1 MAASKTPIY
10 TALGANLLIAITKL
24 VAAVFT
30 GSSAMVSEG
39 IHSLVDT
46 SNEVLLL
53 LGISK
58 SQKRADE
65 KRPFGYGRELYFWS
79 FVVSLLFFALGGG
92 FSIYEGIEHLMNP
105 EEVRNPIWN
114 YIVLGIAFVF
124 DGISFITAI
133 KEFKRQRGDIPFWK
147 AVHDSKDPS
156 TFVVLFEDA
165 ADVIGILIAFTGI
178 LLGQLLN
185 NPYID
190 GIASVMIGLL
200 LTAVAILLVRESR
213 SLLMGETPLPE
224 ELRTVIQIAGS
235 DATVNKVTQH
245 LSSYLAPEEVILV
258 LKINFKTDS
267 NNAQITAAINN
278 IRTAIQTAYPHY
290 KQLFVEPVALPQ
302 PSPEGRE
309 L

>member
-1 MAASKTPIY
+1 MRAIVYMLMPASKTPIY

-58 SQKRADE
+58 SQKPADE
-65 KRPFGYGRELYFWS
+65 NRPFGYGKELYFWS
-79 FVVSLLFFALGGG
+79 FMVSLLFFALGGG
-92 FSIYEGIEHLMNP
+92 FSIYEGVEHIMNP
-105 EEVRNPIWN
+105 QEVRNPIWN
-114 YIVLGIAFVF
+114 YIVLGIAFIF
-124 DGISFITAI
+124 DGISFITAMR
-133 KEFKRQRGDIPFWK
+133 EFKRQRGNMPFWE
-147 AVHDSKDPS
+147 AVHISKDPS

-178 LLGQLLN
+178 LLGQILG

-213 SLLMGETPLPE
+213 SLLMGESASAE
-224 ELRTVIQIAGS
+224 ELQKIIALAES
-235 DATVNKVTQH
+235 FENVKQVESHQ
-245 LSSYLAPEEVILV
+245 SMYLAPEEVILV
-258 LKINFKTDS
+258 LKVRFKQGIDVGEVGLSIATLKKD
-267 NNAQITAAINN
+267 
-278 IRTAIQTAYPHY
+278 IQELYPHF
-290 KQLFVEPVALPQ
+290 KQIYVDV
-302 PSPEGRE
+302 G
-309 L
+309 

>member
-1 MAASKTPIY
+1 
-10 TALGANLLIAITKL
+10 LGQI
-24 VAAVFT
+24 
-30 GSSAMVSEG
+30 SEG

-53 LGISK
+53 LGISR
-58 SQKRADE
+58 SQKPADE
-65 KRPFGYGRELYFWS
+65 QRPFGYGRELYFWS

-92 FSIYEGIEHLMNP
+92 FSIYEGIEHLMHP
-105 EEVRNPIWN
+105 EKVTNPIWN
-114 YIVLGIAFVF
+114 YIVLGIAFIF

-147 AVHDSKDPS
+147 AVHQSKDPS

-178 LLGQLLN
+178 LLGQLLD

-213 SLLMGETPLPE
+213 SLLMGETPLPD
-224 ELRTVIQIAGS
+224 ELNAVVKMAES
-235 DATVNKVTQH
+235 DPMVNEVTHH
-245 LSSYLAPEEVILV
+245 LSTYLAPEEVILI
-258 LKINFKTDS
+258 LKVSFIPEARNM
-267 NNAQITAAINN
+267 QITDAITG
-278 IRTAIQTAYPHY
+278 IRTAIQTRYPHY
-290 KQLFVEPVALPQ
+290 KQLFIEPV
-302 PSPEGRE
+302 
-309 L
+309 

>member
-10 TALGANLLIAITKL
+10 TALAANLLIAITKL

-58 SQKRADE
+58 SQKPADE
-65 KRPFGYGRELYFWS
+65 QRPFGYGRELYFWS

-92 FSIYEGIEHLMNP
+92 FSIYEGIEHLMHP
-105 EEVRNPIWN
+105 EEVRNPLIN
-114 YIVLGIAFVF
+114 YIVLGIAFIF

-133 KEFKRQRGDIPFWK
+133 KEFKRQRGDTPFWK

-165 ADVIGILIAFTGI
+165 ADVIGILIAFSGI
-178 LLGQLLN
+178 LLGQLLD

-213 SLLMGETPLPE
+213 SLLTE
-224 ELRTVIQIAGS
+224 ELDAVLQIVES
-235 DATVNKVTQH
+235 DPLVNKVTQH
-245 LSSYLAPEEVILV
+245 LSTYLAPEEVILV
-258 LKINFKTDS
+258 LKVNFIREAG
-267 NNAQITAAINN
+267 NVQITDTINS
-278 IRTAIQTAYPHY
+278 IRSKIQSTYPHY
-290 KQLFVEPVALPQ
+290 KQLFVEPVKD
-302 PSPEGRE
+302 
-309 L
+309 

>member
-1 MAASKTPIY
+1 MPASKTPIY
-10 TALGANLLIAITKL
+10 TALAANLLIAITKL

-53 LGISK
+53 LGIRN
-58 SQKRADE
+58 SQKPANE
-65 KRPFGYGRELYFWS
+65 QRPFGYGRELYFWS

-92 FSIYEGIEHLMNP
+92 FSIYEGIEHLMHP

-133 KEFKRQRGDIPFWK
+133 KEFKRQRGDTPFWK
-147 AVHDSKDPS
+147 AVHQSKDPS

-178 LLGQLLN
+178 LLGQLLD

-224 ELRTVIQIAGS
+224 ELQAVVQIAEN
-235 DATVNKVTQH
+235 DPLVNAVTKH
-245 LSSYLAPEEVILV
+245 LSTYLAPEEVILI
-258 LKINFKTDS
+258 LKINFIREAG
-267 NNAQITAAINN
+267 NPQITDAISS
-278 IRTAIQTAYPHY
+278 IRKSIQTRYPHY
-290 KQLFVEPVALPQ
+290 KQLFIEPV
-302 PSPEGRE
+302 E
-309 L
+309 

>member
-53 LGISK
+53 LGISR
-58 SQKRADE
+58 SQKPADE
-65 KRPFGYGRELYFWS
+65 QRPFGYGRELYFWS

-92 FSIYEGIEHLMNP
+92 FSIYEGIEHLMHP
-105 EEVRNPIWN
+105 EKVTNPIWN

-124 DGISFITAI
+124 DGISFITAM
-133 KEFKRQRGDIPFWK
+133 KEFKRQRGDTPFWR
-147 AVHDSKDPS
+147 AVHQSKDPS

-178 LLGQLLN
+178 LLGQLLD

-200 LTAVAILLVRESR
+200 LTVVAILLVRESR
-213 SLLMGETPLPE
+213 SLLMGETPLPG
-224 ELRTVIQIAGS
+224 ELKAVVEMAES
-235 DATVNKVTQH
+235 DPMVNKVTQH

-258 LKINFKTDS
+258 LKVNFIRDAG
-267 NNAQITAAINN
+267 NVQITDTINSV
-278 IRTAIQTAYPHY
+278 RSKIQSSYPHY
-290 KQLFVEPVALPQ
+290 KQLFIEPVK
-302 PSPEGRE
+302 E
-309 L
+309 

>member
-10 TALGANLLIAITKL
+10 TALGANLLIAVTKL
-24 VAAVFT
+24 TAAVFT

-58 SQKRADE
+58 SQKPADE
-65 KRPFGYGRELYFWS
+65 VRPFGYGRELYFWS

-92 FSIYEGIEHLMNP
+92 FSIYEGIEHLIHP

-114 YIVLGIAFVF
+114 YLVLGIAFIF

-133 KEFKRQRGDIPFWK
+133 REFKRQRGDIPFWK

-178 LLGQLLN
+178 LLGQLLG

-200 LTAVAILLVRESR
+200 LTTVAILLVRESR
-213 SLLMGETPLPE
+213 SLLMGEAPFLE
-224 ELRTVIQIAGS
+224 ELTAVIQVAENNPV
-235 DATVNKVTQH
+235 VNKVTKH
-245 LSSYLAPEEVILV
+245 LSTYLAPEEVILI
-258 LKINFKTDS
+258 LKINFKQEAG
-267 NNAQITAAINN
+267 NAQITKAIEEIRAAV
-278 IRTAIQTAYPHY
+278 QQAYPHY
-290 KQLFVEPVALPQ
+290 KQLFIEPVAPPQ
-302 PSPEGRE
+302 PSPVGRRE
-309 L
+309 

>member
-58 SQKRADE
+58 SQKPADA

-92 FSIYEGIEHLMNP
+92 FSIYEGIEHLMHP

-114 YIVLGIAFVF
+114 YIVLAIAFVF

-133 KEFKRQRGDIPFWK
+133 KEFKRQRGDTPFWK

-178 LLGQLLN
+178 LLGQLLD

-213 SLLMGETPLPE
+213 SLLMGETPMPE
-224 ELRTVIQIAGS
+224 ELNAVIQIAES
-235 DATVNKVTQH
+235 DLLVNEVTQH
-245 LSSYLAPEEVILV
+245 LSTYLAPEEVIII
-258 LKINFKTDS
+258 LKVRFIPEAG
-267 NNAQITAAINN
+267 NAQITDAIRS
-278 IRTAIQTAYPHY
+278 IRNAIVTRYPHY
-290 KQLFVEPVALPQ
+290 KQLFIEPVA
-302 PSPEGRE
+302 SPNPPR
-309 L
+309 